1 MFIFASGDKFC
12 KKRHIVRVVRV
23 DVNGILSIVEQT
35 QTMPPRV
42 CVKHFPGPTS
52 TAPICKA
59 K

>member
-1 MFIFASGDKFC
+1 MCLSLPLATNSV
-12 KKRHIVRVVRV
+12 KRHIVRVVRV

-52 TAPICKA
+52 TAPICEA

>member
-1 MFIFASGDKFC
+1 MFIFAFGDEFC
-12 KKRHIVRVVRV
+12 KKSYCEGGASV